1 MKTYVYVIIG
11 FSELKEA
18 HFFLT
23 EVHCFSIPVVCSSSL
38 NRFKSKLNFTL
49 LFP

>member
-1 MKTYVYVIIG
+1 MCDYWFLRIQG
-11 FSELKEA
+11 A

-23 EVHCFSIPVVCSSSL
+23 EVYCFSIPVVCSSSL